1 MDTLHYTISITETEL
16 INLSDAIIQAR
27 VQAITIMEDN
37 KQDANMQAYWGR
49 KVKALTAT
57 KTRLN
62 QALAEQEPTYC
73 TLQHDPEYI

>member
-37 KQDANMQAYWGR
+37 KQDANIFVIYRSHAPSRLYSHITYSVLFQTEERGNFRA
-49 KVKALTAT
+49 
-57 KTRLN
+57 KTS
-62 QALAEQEPTYC
+62 P
-73 TLQHDPEYI
+73 